1 LLKFSILEGQN
12 QFKFNWSTICY
23 FLNQMKKSFRGQT
36 VCDFPFWRRKRF
48 FLFKIGF
55 VFFLLFFFS
64 GFAQQSNGLQIRI
77 EQISIDSTTVLS
89 GKTARF
95 PFPVLSVITVQD
107 ANNRYV
113 HGLADTSRWLLP
125 YEPTPLGP
133 LVNDTW
139 KTILEYHA
147 ENPNDPENPDVKAT
161 PSSFSVIETGEIENM
176 GLSVALV
183 MDYSGSMIDYF
194 DEAEEAAKVFVRQM
208 KPNDRVAVFKFS
220 GDCYLMQDFT
230 SDTTLLIRAIEK
242 DSTSYSGTYLYDAI
256 YRAITEI
263 LDEPERR
270 IVIAYTDGRDHRKGH
285 TLEEVIGYARTHR
298 VPVYTIGLFG
308 TGPQHEILQQ
318 IANETGGLYYFAPS
332 VETLKTIYRQIYGHI
347 SGYYVL
353 AHTSPDPFTNG
364 KKRVLDLTL
373 QYNGK
378 TGRDTIHYSVPY
390 IPPNVRASLSLETD
404 SLSNGQ
410 WYAMAGDTVT
420 FHLRATNTGRG
431 PGAKVRIAFSLGD
444 SLSFIASSPVPDSVT
459 GDTVYWSFP
468 RIDAKDSILIHA
480 QAKLRDRM
488 PFGNTEIL
496 ASMHASCLE
505 DSILSDNIS
514 QLKFYG
520 MGFPDFTVCVKPITH
535 IISSAYPV
543 SVYAVITNKGNAQA
557 ESCSVSF
564 FTDEKSIPDS
574 TFSLPSPQAGDS
586 VEIVFLTRFFQY
598 GTHSIRAVVD
608 QENRIPEL
616 NENNNTDEISVTV
629 GVETLDVRLTGFWFD
644 GEFRSLSGK
653 FPSTIFARVSTQD
666 QNHYPVHGLA
676 HSTTWQGLGE
686 ISPTGISLSE
696 IWHLLT
702 ETHAENPSFPESP
715 DVRSGLQVTEVL
727 DEPMQM
733 GLVLDL
739 TSDFE
744 PWRNALRAQLPV
756 LFSSWSQKDSG
767 MVVGIGNPMA
777 VLQSWTSDFN
787 RLLHPLGSPYTG
799 LTRRIYDGIFMALE
813 TMRNKISPKA
823 LLAVLGGEDGGS
835 SHSLEEIIATAREY
849 GIPIHVLECASEKH
863 AIFDTLAQ
871 NTGGWYWHVENDS
884 LLHSALVRIRESLR
898 NSYVLAYS
906 SSDTTQDQT
915 WRRVQLGVRVLH
927 VSDTTIGFYRAPLGK
942 ANLAVRVFAQ
952 GNFFTYSPASGDT
965 TWFVRT
971 GEKVRYSV
979 ALLNIGHQDLEDIQ
993 MSDVLPSTFRPDSI
1007 PFAHQFHRDSLLWTV
1022 ARLPI
1027 RGKLTFS
1034 YTCIADTLFSYQ
1046 NVPLGNRVYALCHED
1061 TILYDNL
1068 ASDTVL
1074 YIPLKPPDLAVSISG
1089 KGDSLVVVNGDSI
1102 WYTFAGK
1109 TVSYTITVSN
1119 LGELACQTISVTN
1132 VLPSKLHLLSL
1143 SGTEW
1148 TFRGDSLFWQIP
1160 YLGSRGGRH
1169 TVSYTCEVDT
1179 FIPPWVLP
1187 LVNQVSVYSENEIS
1201 GPNNTDADTMYI
1213 APLVPP
1219 NPEVRV
1225 FPSLIEPED
1234 SVRIDVWTP
1243 ILVHSWDIEILFENG
1258 ERISDFADAFI
1269 EQTSLEPG
1277 NWLSLPISFHDTYMR
1292 TDQTEERI
1300 AVIFSTTDLWGV
1312 TRSDTAYVTI
1322 RSSDAFLLD
1331 RNVFRPENEDPL
1343 EIRFKLSSNRNVRIE
1358 IYDIAGGFVNTVAHG
1373 RFLAGWNRV
1382 HWNGRDVQ
1390 DRPLGS
1396 GVYMVLIQSGNFQKA
1411 LKLIVVR

>member
-1 LLKFSILEGQN
+1 M
-12 QFKFNWSTICY
+12 CH
-23 FLNQMKKSFRGQT
+23 
-36 VCDFPFWRRKRF
+36 FPFWERKRF
-48 FLFKIGF
+48 FLLKIVVWTFFITYGF
-55 VFFLLFFFS
+55 T
-64 GFAQQSNGLQIRI
+64 QEPPGLRVKI

-89 GKTARF
+89 GKPAHF

-107 ANNRYV
+107 ENNRYV

-125 YEPTPLGP
+125 NEPTPVGP
-133 LVNDTW
+133 LVNDIW

-147 ENPNDPENPDVKAT
+147 ENPSYPENPDVKST
-161 PSSFSVIETGEIENM
+161 PTGFSVIETGEIENM

-318 IANETGGLYYFAPS
+318 IANQTGGLYYFAPA

-390 IPPNVRASLSLETD
+390 IPPNVQSNLSVETD

-420 FHLRATNTGRG
+420 FHLRVTNTGRG
-431 PGAKVRIAFSLGD
+431 AGARVRIRFSLGD
-444 SLSFIASSPVPDSVT
+444 SLSFIASSHAPDSVT
-459 GDTVYWSFP
+459 LDSVYWSFP
-468 RIDAKDSILIHA
+468 KIEAKESIVIHT
-480 QAKLRDRM
+480 QAKLRARM
-488 PFGNTEIL
+488 PYGNTQIL
-496 ASMHASCLE
+496 SSMHVSCLE
-505 DSILSDNIS
+505 DSLLTDNTS
-514 QLKFYG
+514 QVGFYG
-520 MGFPDFTVCVKPITH
+520 MGFPDFTVRLKEIH
-535 IISSAYPV
+535 GIISPHYSV
-543 SVYAVITNKGNAQA
+543 SVSTVVRNVGNAHVEGPCGLTYWA
-557 ESCSVSF
+557 DEDTIPEAIAF
-564 FTDEKSIPDS
+564 FN
-574 TFSLPSPQAGDS
+574 SPRVGDS
-586 VEIVFLTRFFQY
+586 VEVKVSLRFPQY
-598 GTHSIRAVVD
+598 GVYTIHVFAD
-608 QENRIPEL
+608 PENQFQEL
-616 NENNNTDEISVTV
+616 NEYNNVDETGVNV
-629 GVETLDVRLTGFWFD
+629 GVETLNVRLSGFWWD
-644 GEFRSLSGK
+644 REFRGLYGK

-666 QNHYPVHGLA
+666 QNLYPLHGLA
-676 HSTTWQGLGE
+676 DSLQWQGLGK
-686 ISPTGISLSE
+686 ITPTGISIDE
-696 IWHLLT
+696 IWYLLK
-702 ETHAENPSFPESP
+702 ETHAENPSFPENS
-715 DVRSGLQVTEVL
+715 DVRSGFQVTEVL
-727 DEPMQM
+727 HEPMRI
-733 GLVLDL
+733 GLVFDL

-744 PWRNALRAQLPV
+744 SWRNSLLSQSSTL
-756 LFSSWSQKDSG
+756 LSSWSKTDSG
-767 MVVGIGNPMA
+767 MVIGIGKTVSM
-777 VLQSWTSDFN
+777 LQPWTSNPNTLLAPLNSSFTGSN
-787 RLLHPLGSPYTG
+787 R
-799 LTRRIYDGIFMALE
+799 RVYDGIFLALE
-813 TMRNKISPKA
+813 SMRSRTSPKA
-823 LLAVLGGEDGGS
+823 ILAVVGGEDGGS
-835 SHSLEEIIATAREY
+835 THSFDEIVGSAREA
-849 GIPIHVLECASEKH
+849 GIPIHVLECAAQKH
-863 AIFDTLAQ
+863 AVFDTLAQ
-871 NTGGWYWHVENDS
+871 QTGGWYWHVGEDS
-884 LLHSALVRIRESLR
+884 LLNSTMIRIRESLR
-898 NSYVLAYS
+898 NSYVLAFS
-906 SSDTTQDQT
+906 SSDTTQDHT
-915 WRRVQLGVRVLH
+915 WRTVELGLRVLQA
-927 VSDTTIGFYRAPLGK
+927 SDTAMGFYRAPLGK
-942 ANLAVRVFAQ
+942 ANLAVRVFAK
-952 GNFFTYSPASGDT
+952 GTSFTYSPSTGDT

-979 ALLNIGHQDLEDIQ
+979 SLLNIGHQDLGNIRI
-993 MSDVLPSTFRPDSI
+993 SDVLPSSFRPDSI
-1007 PFAHQFHRDSLLWTV
+1007 SFEHQFHGDSLLWNV
-1022 ARLPI
+1022 ENLPI

-1034 YTCIADTLFSYQ
+1034 YTFIADTLFSLQ
-1046 NVPLGNRVYALCHED
+1046 NVALGNRVYASCPED

-1068 ASDTVL
+1068 ASDTIV
-1074 YIPLKPPDLAVSISG
+1074 YIPLKPPDLAVRISG
-1089 KGDSLVVVNGDSI
+1089 QGDSLVVVNGDSV

-1109 TVSYTITVSN
+1109 SVFYTVTVTN
-1119 LGELACQTISVTN
+1119 IGELSCQSISVTN
-1132 VLPSKLHLLSL
+1132 VLPPKLHLLSF
-1143 SGTEW
+1143 SGAEW
-1148 TFRGDSLFWQIP
+1148 ITRQDTLFWQIP
-1160 YLGSRGGRH
+1160 YLASRGGKH

-1187 LVNQVSVYSENEIS
+1187 LVNKVSVYSENEIS

-1219 NPEVRV
+1219 NPEIRV

-1234 SVRIDVWTP
+1234 SVRIEVWTP
-1243 ILVHSWDIEILFENG
+1243 ILVRSWDIEILFENG
-1258 ERISDFADAFI
+1258 ECISDFADDFI

-1277 NWLSLPISFHDTYMR
+1277 HWISLPISFTDTYMR
-1292 TDQTEERI
+1292 TDRTEERI
-1300 AVIFSTTDLWGV
+1300 AVVFSTTDLWGV
-1312 TRSDTAYVTI
+1312 TRSDTAYVTL

-1331 RNVFRPENEDPL
+1331 RNVFRPESEDPL

-1382 HWNGRDVQ
+1382 YWNGRDLQ
-1390 DRPLGS
+1390 NRPLGS
-1396 GVYMVLIQSGNFQKA
+1396 GVYVVIIQSGNFQKA